1 MRQKNNRNEHVPLG
15 RRAPLDASPPADSEQ
30 PLASDSV
37 REGEPIAGLGTGES
51 VSPLT
56 IGLLALPLAATFFWA
71 YWPTLSGLVAA
82 WDREADY
89 SHGYLVAP
97 LALWFLWSRRDQFPG
112 IDRRYAWLGLV
123 LIGVSFG
130 IRAVGAALFVD
141 AIDGWSMIP
150 WLAGAVWV
158 VCGPRVARWSAPAIA
173 FLVFM
178 IPLPFMIERGLSVP
192 LQRIATQLSVAALQT
207 LGRPALAEGNVILL
221 GDYRL
226 EVAEACS
233 GLRIFMSVVALA
245 CAYALI
251 ARRPWWQ
258 KVVLMLAI
266 APIAL
271 VANASRIVA
280 TGLMYEFASSDL
292 ARRFSHD
299 FAGWM
304 MIPLAAA
311 LFGFTLWYLGK
322 LVRVEECVDPRMMPR
337 RGELGAK
344 AEAV

>member
-1 MRQKNNRNEHVPLG
+1 MPDGEQ
-15 RRAPLDASPPADSEQ
+15 APVQSP
-30 PLASDSV
+30 
-37 REGEPIAGLGTGES
+37 GEPT
-51 VSPLT
+51 SPITLA
-56 IGLLALPLAATFFWA
+56 LLAIPLAATFAWA
-71 YWPTLSGLVAA
+71 YWPTLVGLVAA

-97 LALWFLWSRRDQFPG
+97 LAIWFLWTRRDQFPG
-112 IDRRYAWLGLV
+112 IDRRHAWVGLS

-130 IRAVGAALFVD
+130 VRALGAALFVE
-141 AIDGWSMIP
+141 AIDGWSMLP

-158 VCGPRVARWSAPAIA
+158 VCGPRAARWAAPAIG
-173 FLVFM
+173 FLAFM
-178 IPLPFMIERGLSVP
+178 IPLPFMVERGLSVP
-192 LQRIATQLSVAALQT
+192 LQRIATKFSVAALQT

-258 KVVLMLAI
+258 KGVLMLAI

-337 RGELGAK
+337 RAELGGE